1 MKINPGDVVVSGIHD
16 TVPVI
21 DIGYNV
27 PHKVAITIP
36 GNRAYASK
44 DLWTCVGQGRIFV
57 HILLPSKPELVVA
70 EPEPVVEPQPI
81 PEPIPE
87 PIVAQESQIDLQA
100 ELARIQAESTKTRLE
115 FEVKIGR
122 LQAENARLRVEGSKD
137 KGADKLDTII
147 GLIEKLPTQTVQVV
161 SKVQPETQ
169 GETTDESVPVFIPSK
184 VLGDNSNRGRLSM
197 KESHSDGA
205 SVASASKA
213 LSKLRK
219 KGG

>member
-1 MKINPGDVVVSGIHD
+1 MKMNPGDVVVSGISD
-16 TVPVI
+16 CVPVV

-27 PHKVAITIP
+27 PYKVAITIP
-36 GNRAYASK
+36 GDRAYASK
-44 DLWTCVGQGRIFV
+44 DLWKCIGQGRIFV
-57 HILLPSKPELVVA
+57 HTMLPAK
-70 EPEPVVEPQPI
+70 PEPVAAPEPVIEPV

-87 PIVAQESQIDLQA
+87 PVVTQESQIDLQA